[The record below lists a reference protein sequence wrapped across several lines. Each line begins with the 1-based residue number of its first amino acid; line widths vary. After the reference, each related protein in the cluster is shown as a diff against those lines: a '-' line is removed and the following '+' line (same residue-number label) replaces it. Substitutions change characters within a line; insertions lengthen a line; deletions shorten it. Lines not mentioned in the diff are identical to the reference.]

1 MRERI
6 PLTICYLRYAY
17 EMYHWNN
24 DKTLL
29 ELIWPQLVGAA
40 EWQIAVSA
48 QYGIPYKL
56 VATYDV
62 LGRWRVPALELA
74 CKLTLTG
81 PVSQTWLGIPP
92 PRTTASFTC

>member
-1 MRERI
+1 M
-6 PLTICYLRYAY
+6 LTVLACSYAY

-40 EWQIAVSA
+40 EWQISVSA
-48 QYGIPYKL
+48 EYGIPYKL

-62 LGRWRVPALELA
+62 LGRSGLH
-74 CKLTLTG
+74 
-81 PVSQTWLGIPP
+81 
-92 PRTTASFTC
+92 